1 MMVVGETI
9 LDPIQVNV
17 YELLET
23 VESMTPQ
30 GSPDGT
36 FVAMYEV
43 RKTPVP
49 LIVPAFVPVPA
60 RVMVLVLV
68 PVFGLLVPVPVPAMV
83 LVVLVL
89 VPVSGPLPVPVPVLV
104 MVLVL
109 VPASGPLV
117 PGPVLVAVFGL
128 GKEFVVVST

>member
-9 LDPIQVNV
+9 LDPTQVNV

-43 RKTPVP
+43 HKTPVP

-60 RVMVLVLV
+60 RVMVLILV

-89 VPVSGPLPVPVPVLV
+89 VPMSGLLPVPVPV

-128 GKEFVVVST
+128 GKEVVVVST